1 MAASFSLQI
10 ITPERVFLTGE
21 AEMVIIT
28 AADGLIGIAAGHTPM
43 IISAV
48 AGELRVQ
55 QGGQWRV
62 AAASDGTITVTPDQV
77 LVMLQTV
84 EWPEEIDER
93 RARQSEERAREIMRQ
108 KGSMREYIQAK
119 SMLSR
124 AMVRLRVSR
133 QAPKN
138 D

>member
-1 MAASFSLQI
+1 MANTFHLQI
-10 ITPERVFLTGE
+10 ITPERVFIDGQ
-21 AEMVIIT
+21 AEMLSMK
-28 AADGLIGIAAGHTPM
+28 APDGEIGIAAGHSPV
-43 IISAV
+43 IVSLEE
-48 AGELRVQ
+48 GEIRIKMD
-55 QGGQWRV
+55 GKWRE
-62 AAASDGTITVTPDQV
+62 AAASEGTATVTPDQV

-93 RARQSEERAREIMRQ
+93 RAREARERAEEILRQ
-108 KGSMREYIQAK
+108 KGSMQEYVMAK

-133 QAPKN
+133 NAPRN